1 MHQLR
6 KYTKKERPCGTLKV
20 AYILH
25 QRVAFR
31 QQNRLFESRYNA
43 QRIMNLIST
52 KKATLL
58 FFHMHTFVSI
68 FAPSTYSSLQPL
80 KNQLMH
86 FLR

>member
-58 FFHMHTFVSI
+58 FFHMHTFR
-68 FAPSTYSSLQPL
+68 AYLLLLQLSQTPL